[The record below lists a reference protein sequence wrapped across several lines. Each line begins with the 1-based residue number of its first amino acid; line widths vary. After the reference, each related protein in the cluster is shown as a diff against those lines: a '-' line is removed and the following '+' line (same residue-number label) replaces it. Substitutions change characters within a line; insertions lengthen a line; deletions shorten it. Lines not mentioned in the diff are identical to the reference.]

1 MIVIPAIDLMD
12 GKCVRL
18 RHGKKDDIT
27 VYSDDPVQMAKT
39 WAAAGAKRLHVI
51 DLDGAFEGH
60 PKNLMWVGRIKKETG
75 LFIQMGGGL
84 RKVEYIDAVLN
95 AGIDRVILG
104 TIVLEEAG
112 LAEEAFRKYKEKIMV
127 ALDVKDGQVAIRGWK
142 DDSGFPLPEAIKI
155 VEKLGGKE
163 IIFTDIN
170 RDGTLEGV
178 NYLRM
183 ADAMALTNINIIA
196 SGGVSSIEDIKK
208 LKSMKVNACIV
219 GKAIYENRLDLAEAI
234 RIAEN

>member
-12 GKCVRL
+12 GQCVRL
-18 RHGKKDDIT
+18 IHGKKENLT
-27 VYSDDPVQMAKT
+27 VYSNDPVAMAKK
-39 WAAAGAKRLHVI
+39 WQAAGAKRLHVI

-60 PKNLMWVGRIKKETG
+60 PKNLSWVGRIKKETG
-75 LFIQMGGGL
+75 LMIQMGGGL
-84 RKVEYIDAVLN
+84 RKLEYIDAVLA

-112 LAEEAFRKYKEKIMV
+112 LAEQAFEMFGEKIMV
-127 ALDVKDGQVAIRGWK
+127 ALDIKNGNVATRGWK
-142 DDSGFPLPEAIKI
+142 DDSGCPVPEALKI
-155 VEKLGGKE
+155 VEKLGAKE
-163 IIFTDIN
+163 IIFTDIS

-183 ADAMALTNINIIA
+183 ADVMSQTKLKVFA
-196 SGGVSSIEDIKK
+196 SGGVSTLTDIEK
-208 LKSMKVNACIV
+208 LKMMNVPGCVV
-219 GKAIYENRLDLAEAI
+219 GKAIYEYKLALAEAI